1 MDAQKPGKGSCPME
15 NPVINTWRQGTR
27 LVESSSRMIDQRFP
41 IACDTIIPAVG
52 QVCVVD
58 CVLPDEDNLTSWKSL
73 VVDRT
78 TFQSD
83 RKYIFGGGDCVT
95 GPDTLIGA
103 LAAGKHAARFIMQ
116 YLQHGRCTPQTTDML
131 RALVTSGGFF
141 DDDEACGYSGN
152 APRLDPDIMDPQ
164 SRVQSFAEVEKGFSA
179 AQARTEAARC
189 LRCYRIL
196 LAAV

>member
-1 MDAQKPGKGSCPME
+1 MELGAPDASGRRRPVPIEGSDF
-15 NPVINTWRQGTR
+15 T
-27 LVESSSRMIDQRFP
+27 

-83 RKYIFGGGDCVT
+83 KKHIFGGGDCVT

-103 LAAGKHAARFIMQ
+103 LAAGKHAARFIAQ
-116 YLQHGRCTPQTTDML
+116 YLQQGRCAPQASDML
-131 RALVTSGGFF
+131 RALVTTGGFF
-141 DDDEACGYSGN
+141 DDDDTFGYPGD
-152 APRLDPDIMDPQ
+152 APRLDPHIVDPQ

-179 AQARTEAARC
+179 AQARAEAARC

-196 LAAV
+196 LSAV